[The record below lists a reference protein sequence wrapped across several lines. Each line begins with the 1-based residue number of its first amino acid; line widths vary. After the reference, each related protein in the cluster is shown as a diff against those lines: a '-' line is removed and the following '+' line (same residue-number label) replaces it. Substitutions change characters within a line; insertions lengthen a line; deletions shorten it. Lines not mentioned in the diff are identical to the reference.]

1 MYNQTLYKVIEPIKH
16 NTIKRLNK
24 LKSGNMAITKNMM

>member
-1 MYNQTLYKVIEPIKH
+1 MYQQTLYKVIEPIKI

-24 LKSGNMAITKNMM
+24 SNEVEVWLQQRT